1 MAGFNRSR
9 QEEDIIRE
17 ISAMIRQLKDP
28 RVAGNMVSIV
38 RGELSGDGSH
48 CKLYI
53 SCMDGMDKAKE
64 ACRGLDSASGLIK
77 REIANKL
84 HLRKC
89 PELHFIADD
98 SIEASARLNKMITD
112 VISHDAELHHDDDSG
127 E

>member
-9 QEEDIIRE
+9 QEEDVIRE
-17 ISAMIRQLKDP
+17 ISAIMRQLKDP

-53 SCMDGMDKAKE
+53 SCISGMEKAKE

-77 REIANKL
+77 REVANRL

-98 SIEASARLNKMITD
+98 SIEASARLNKMITEA
-112 VISHDAELHHDDDSG
+112 ISHDAELHNNDNDG